1 MLSES
6 SPCPVPKEQQPVVE
20 YETLKDA
27 WLFRWGTL
35 AMDIYVRKLA
45 IVLVI
50 GGLIS
55 APIAAASF
63 SPYKRPILFS
73 LASSFGAMVLLNLV
87 LLRLLLGWY
96 YIRDR
101 LQSEQVIYEESGWYD
116 GQVWTKP
123 TEILNRDR
131 LIASYQVTPIIQRF
145 ETSLLIVI
153 GIMAINLTLW
163 LWL

>member
-6 SPCPVPKEQQPVVE
+6 SPCPVPKEQQPAVE

-35 AMDIYVRKLA
+35 GIAVYVRKLA
-45 IVLVI
+45 IVLLM

-63 SPYKRPILFS
+63 SPDKRPILFS

-87 LLRLLLGWY
+87 LLRILLGWY

-101 LQSEQVIYEESGWYD
+101 LRSEQVIYEESGWYD

-123 TEILNRDR
+123 TEVLSRDR
-131 LIASYQVTPIIQRF
+131 LIASYEVNPIIKRC
-145 ETSLLIVI
+145 ET
-153 GIMAINLTLW
+153 
-163 LWL
+163 

>member
-1 MLSES
+1 
-6 SPCPVPKEQQPVVE
+6 
-20 YETLKDA
+20 
-27 WLFRWGTL
+27 
-35 AMDIYVRKLA
+35 
-45 IVLVI
+45 

-63 SPYKRPILFS
+63 SPDKRPILFS

-87 LLRLLLGWY
+87 LLRILLGWY

-101 LQSEQVIYEESGWYD
+101 LRSEQVIYEESGWYD

-123 TEILNRDR
+123 TEILTRDR
-131 LIASYQVTPIIQRF
+131 LIASYEVNPIIKRC

-153 GIMAINLTLW
+153 GVMAINLTLW
-163 LWL
+163 FWL